1 MWTSKVDNLIWL
13 LQNPIL
19 IFISTWAGAPAGK
32 KSFNLL
38 KPLHGHLAEILEFCT
53 KQQEEIHFSMNDIK
67 SICDR
72 QANLSEKEVHSD
84 ELARIKLT
92 VKDISLPLKE

>member
-1 MWTSKVDNLIWL
+1 MCTSKVDILIWL
-13 LQNPIL
+13 LKNPIL
-19 IFISTWAGAPAGK
+19 IFTSTWAGGPAG

-38 KPLHGHLAEILEFCT
+38 KPLHYHLAEILEFCT
-53 KQQEEIHFSMNDIK
+53 TQHEGIHFSMNDIK

-72 QANLSEKEVHSD
+72 QANLSEKEVHPD